1 MGKNNMEPRYK
12 PRHLFLAGIIGA
24 FLYYIIVETLKVSEA
39 EWIAWMASIIIPI
52 LMYVKGLDVNRIKYS
67 MTMSFVEMFA
77 YLYVGLILL
86 LRLPGL
92 PRIVALFLTPII
104 VIHVVSYIQGFRERR
119 KPAVKIVVP
128 LGKRLRTSM
137 FKLDKIIIAFL
148 VIGGMML
155 IVFLVVPVLIMLWN
169 AFITPPGTPFYEN
182 FLRIFTGRAY
192 VKLDTF
198 GDSIWSWQNRG
209 GLRVLVI
216 DGVDYGILL
225 NSLINSVIVTS
236 VATILGTLVAFIL
249 ARYDFPGRTFIRLL
263 AIVPLFVTP
272 FINSYVIKLLFGTT
286 GPLSWITTHL
296 FDFAIEIKDLAGVTI
311 AQIMA
316 FYPIVYLNAYSAFIN
331 IDPSME
337 EQAENLGSRGLKLF
351 TTVTLPLALPGIA
364 AGSIIVFIF
373 SLEDLGA
380 PIVFQERR
388 LMSYQ
393 IYSSFTSQTGIV
405 SPEIAALGFVMLFL
419 AVASFLVIRN
429 YVSMRSYAM
438 ISRGGR
444 WHKRERRLGLK
455 GLLAVYLILLPLII
469 WTAMPQ
475 IGVVLLAFNIMPP
488 TEFAINLHNASP
500 KYFLE
505 LFTNPN
511 IFMYIRNTVTYALT
525 AVAIAV
531 TLSIMIGYAVSRAK
545 IRVITPALDALA
557 TIPIAIPGLVVALG
571 YFFFFSD
578 FFRNTMVDPTTG
590 PTIFQA
596 WIVLIIAYSIRKLP
610 FVVRSVF
617 AGFQQVHEG
626 LEEAAL
632 NLGATRRK
640 TIFGIVLPLIIS
652 YIISGAVIGFIY
664 ISTEVSTSVTIGSLR
679 PDQAPMTF
687 YMKNI
692 YIGGQLAGIQYVA
705 AMGVLLILFQLLA
718 IFIVIIGLKQS
729 YAFIG
734 A

>member
-1 MGKNNMEPRYK
+1 MGINGSEPRYQ
-12 PRHLFLAGIIGA
+12 PRHIFLAGLVGA
-24 FLYYIIVETLKVSEA
+24 ILYYVLVEVLGVSEG
-39 EWIAWMASIIIPI
+39 EWVGWAASIVIPI

-67 MTMSFVEMFA
+67 MTMSFIETFA
-77 YLYVGLILL
+77 YLYVGLVLL

-92 PRIVALFLTPII
+92 PRTIALLLAPII
-104 VIHVVSYIQGFRERR
+104 VVHVIAYLGGLRRGRIQSGLS
-119 KPAVKIVVP
+119 VP
-128 LGKRLRTSM
+128 LSTRLKTSL
-137 FKLDKIIIAFL
+137 FKLDTIIIAFL
-148 VIGGMML
+148 VIGGAML
-155 IVFLVVPVLIMLWN
+155 IAFLVVPVLMMLWN

-192 VKLDTF
+192 VKLGAF
-198 GDSIWSWQNRG
+198 GDTVLSWQTRG
-209 GLRVLVI
+209 GVKVLVI

-225 NSLINSVIVTS
+225 NSLVNSVIVTS
-236 VATILGTLVAFIL
+236 VATILGTIVAFVL
-249 ARYDFPGRTFIRLL
+249 ARFDFPGRTFIRLF
-263 AIVPLFVTP
+263 AVVPLFVTP

-286 GPLSWITTHL
+286 GPVSWITMHL
-296 FDFAIEIKDLAGVTI
+296 FNFAVEIKDLAGVTI

-337 EQAENLGSRGLKLF
+337 EQAENLGSKGLKLF

-405 SPEIAALGFVMLFL
+405 SPEMAALGFVMLFL
-419 AVASFLVIRN
+419 AVASFLVIRS

-444 WHKRERRLGLK
+444 WHKRERRLGVK
-455 GLLAVYLILLPLII
+455 GLLAVYLFLLPLVF

-475 IGVVLLAFNIMPP
+475 IGVVLLAFNVMPP
-488 TEFAINLHNASP
+488 TEFTINLHNASG

-511 IFMYIRNTVTYALT
+511 IFMYIKNTVSYALT
-525 AVAIAV
+525 AVAIAL

-545 IRVITPALDALA
+545 IRFITPALDTLA

-578 FFRNTMVDPTTG
+578 FFRNTIVDPTTG

-610 FVVRSVF
+610 FVVRNVF

-640 TIFGIVLPLIIS
+640 TIYGIVLPLVIS
-652 YIISGAVIGFIY
+652 YLISGAVIGFIY

-718 IFIVIIGLKQS
+718 ILIVILGLKQS